1 MTAPH
6 AALSL
11 FAAIHRQHGLVTS
24 RQLAESGHGAADV
37 RRLVRAG
44 RLVAVRRGVYADAE
58 VWQAADPWRARP
70 LLRVRAAGLV
80 LRCDDYVY
88 SHDSAAL
95 VLQMGV
101 PRPTDCLVHITRHKV
116 HGDAERAGI
125 KHHRAPYRPQDVVEV
140 DGLRVLEPA
149 RTALDMT
156 REHGR
161 AAGLAAC
168 DAALRRGVSR
178 ADLVQVLERM
188 PCWPHSRTM
197 RWCVE
202 RADRGAETYLESLV
216 RDLVIELSIGVP
228 QTQFGLSDGHRT
240 AWCDIRV
247 ARHFFEGDGWLKYDD
262 DNPAGQPG
270 REVLAAEK
278 ARQDFV
284 TGFKTGVSRVTDA
297 DCGAGRAAARVRLMR
312 EFTDTCRRFGTDIA
326 DLAPY
331 VVSGRA

>member
-1 MTAPH
+1 MAPPH
-6 AALSL
+6 ASL
-11 FAAIHRQHGLVTS
+11 TIFAAAHRQHGLVSS
-24 RQLAESGHGAADV
+24 RQLADSGHTTSDV

-44 RLVAVRRGVYADAE
+44 SLVPVRRGVYADGE

-80 LRCDDYVY
+80 LRCDDFVY

-95 VLQMGV
+95 VLDMGV
-101 PRPTDCLVHITRHKV
+101 PRASDCLVHVTRHKV

-125 KHHRAPYRPQDVVEV
+125 KHHRAPYRPQDVVDV

-149 RTALDMT
+149 RTGLDMT

-168 DAALRRGVSR
+168 DAALRRGASR
-178 ADLVQVLERM
+178 ADLEHVLERM
-188 PCWPHSRTM
+188 RCWPRSRTM

-202 RADRGAETYLESLV
+202 WADRGAETYLESLV
-216 RDLVIELSIGVP
+216 RDLVIELGIGVP
-228 QTQFGLSDGHRT
+228 QTQFGLSDGRRT
-240 AWCDIRV
+240 VWCDIRV
-247 ARHFFEGDGWLKYDD
+247 GRHFFEGDGWLKYDD
-262 DNPAGQPG
+262 DNPSGLSG

-284 TGFKTGVSRVTDA
+284 TGFKTGISRVTDA
-297 DCGAGRAAARVRLMR
+297 DCGPGRAAARIRLMR
-312 EFTDTCRRFGTDIA
+312 EFTDTCRRFGTSIA
-326 DLAPY
+326 DLTPY